1 MATGDRGHRILPHT
15 ADLVLEAWGPS
26 RTACMEEAVVA
37 LVGSF
42 ADTSDADTADPVALA
57 LDPARED
64 DLLVALL
71 EEVLYLVEVLG
82 VVPSAAAVTER
93 DDGGLGGFFDVVRI
107 GDVEEV
113 GAAPK
118 AIARGDL
125 RFGPDGNGRWS
136 CRVTVDV

>member
-1 MATGDRGHRILPHT
+1 MLG
-15 ADLVLEAWGPS
+15 
-26 RTACMEEAVVA
+26 
-37 LVGSF
+37 LVGAF
-42 ADTSDADTADPVALA
+42 ADTSNADAAEPVALA
-57 LDPARED
+57 LDPARDD

-93 DDGGLGGFFDVVRI
+93 DDGGLGGFFDVVRV
-107 GDVEEV
+107 GQVEEV

-118 AIARGDL
+118 AITRGDL
-125 RFGPDGNGRWS
+125 RFGPRPDGTWS